1 MDSNILD
8 GDVLMN
14 EVEINLV
21 ILHALVMNEVDGEV
35 DRVVDNGT
43 PGERVVELLQE
54 LEELG
59 RLGHTIRHHTIFGL
73 DARAG
78 DYIGRYFDD

>member
-1 MDSNILD
+1 
-8 GDVLMN
+8 MN

-21 ILHALVMNEVDGEV
+21 ILRALALNEVDGEV

-43 PGERVVELLQE
+43 PGERVVELMQE

-59 RLGHTIRHHTIFGL
+59 RLDHTIRHHTIFGHRL
-73 DARAG
+73 LLRRL
-78 DYIGRYFDD
+78 GR